1 VPTPKKAQQIE
12 EISELLR
19 DSTLTILTDYR
30 GLTVA
35 DMQGFRSQLREKEAR
50 LKVVKNT
57 LTRIAARRVGLDVVT
72 PLLEGPTA
80 IVCTAADPVAAA
92 KVVTDFA
99 RTSRILT
106 IKGALLEG
114 KLLPPAEVERLAT
127 LPPREELLAKVVG
140 GLQAPL
146 YGLVSVLSGP
156 IRSLAYVL
164 QARARQLEGGE
175 QGSVAAEVA

>member
-1 VPTPKKAQQIE
+1 MPTPEKAQQIE

-19 DSTLTILTDYR
+19 SSVLTLLTDYR
-30 GLTVA
+30 GLSVS
-35 DMQGFRSQLREKEAR
+35 DMQGLRAQLREKDAR

-57 LTRIAARRVGLDVVT
+57 LTRIAAQRIGLDAVT

-80 IVCTAADPVAAA
+80 IVCTAADPVATA

-99 RTSRILT
+99 RTSRILMV
-106 IKGALLEG
+106 KGAILEG
-114 KLLPPAEVERLAT
+114 KLLPPAEVEWLAT
-127 LPPREELLAKVVG
+127 LPPREELLARVVG

-156 IRSLAYVL
+156 IRALAYVL

-175 QGSVAAEVA
+175 QGAVAAEVA